1 MEGKMAAIK
10 VIYGSNSGNTER
22 AAMAIANQL
31 GADCVN
37 ISNAAKKDFEA
48 DLLILGTSTWG
59 IGELQDDWL
68 SEFDLLN
75 QIDFNGRKVALF
87 GLGDQFGFADSFID
101 GVGTL
106 YQKVIEHN
114 AAVIGMWSKAG
125 YEHHNSTAE
134 FGDNFVGLALDDDNE
149 PEKSEERITKWCKQ
163 LRAEAAL

>member
-1 MEGKMAAIK
+1 MATIK

-31 GADCVN
+31 GADCIN
-37 ISNAAKKDFEA
+37 ISNAAEKDFDA

-68 SEFDLLN
+68 SDFDLLN

-106 YQKVIEHN
+106 YQKVIERN
-114 AAVIGMWSKAG
+114 ASVIGMWSKAG
-125 YEHHNSTAE
+125 YEHHSSTAE
-134 FGDNFVGLALDDDNE
+134 LGDNFAGLALDDDNE
-149 PEKSEERITKWCKQ
+149 PEKSEERITKWCEQ
-163 LRAEAAL
+163 LRTEAALKQ